1 MDSRDSNQKVAGG
14 VGDVERAN
22 AVDVLPVGPSTLQRL
37 VGLVRRTFATPG
49 PLKCA
54 GRQTPSRSASTA
66 SATPAEPRAGLP
78 PRRTGRSFLRPLPC
92 RVADYRRPRST
103 LNVNN
108 ASSSKR
114 VVDGDAVIVAAN
126 TSNVMYGV
134 RVIWSASDSL
144 TMFGTGGAVEDD
156 GSGMS
161 VTAGLLFGDTKLL

>member
-1 MDSRDSNQKVAGG
+1 M
-14 VGDVERAN
+14 
-22 AVDVLPVGPSTLQRL
+22 
-37 VGLVRRTFATPG
+37 
-49 PLKCA
+49 
-54 GRQTPSRSASTA
+54 
-66 SATPAEPRAGLP
+66 
-78 PRRTGRSFLRPLPC
+78 
-92 RVADYRRPRST
+92 ADYRRPRST